1 MVLQLTSCRD
11 EFEAEVIKGA
21 LADMGIECILQG
33 KHMSQIYGGIG
44 AMSVNIL
51 VDEKDYDQ
59 ARAYIDTLEGKE
71 YEAEEA
77 EEKPLLSLWQ
87 LAKKNLPTAIIFT
100 VLMSAYELYKVKD
113 MTEVLKYAAFFFCA
127 YWLISIVIS
136 ELEQRYFNTHYFS

>member
-71 YEAEEA
+71 YEAEEETPA
-77 EEKPLLSLWQ
+77 TKTMSVKECIKNNFLSTLFIAVFMAVW
-87 LAKKNLPTAIIFT
+87 
-100 VLMSAYELYKVKD
+100 
-113 MTEVLKYAAFFFCA
+113 
-127 YWLISIVIS
+127 
-136 ELEQRYFNTHYFS
+136 HYFDGNTLKDTIGFGCFMFVGYNALLVMIEQMKKYFFRKK